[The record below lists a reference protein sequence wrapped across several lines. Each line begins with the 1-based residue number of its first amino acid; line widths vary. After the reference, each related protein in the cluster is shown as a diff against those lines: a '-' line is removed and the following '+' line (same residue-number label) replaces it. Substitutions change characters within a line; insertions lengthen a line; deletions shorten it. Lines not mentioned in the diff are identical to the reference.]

1 MRHIAAN
8 FLTLLVLGMIGLY
21 AAVEWGRSEYRS
33 DGPLAEP
40 LVFTVERGA
49 RLTSVADR
57 LQDDGAITNSTI
69 FGLGARYSELAD
81 DLKFGEYEIPAGA
94 SMEEIMALLAS
105 GRGIDYKVT
114 IPEGFSTFQVIAR
127 LNAVEDLEGEVT
139 ISPAEGAI
147 APDTY
152 SYQRGDSRDS
162 VLQKMMDR
170 QVEILAEEWDLRQA
184 DLPYETPEEALIMA
198 SIIEKETGVGSER
211 DVVAAVFVNR
221 LRQGMKLQ
229 TDPTVIYG
237 LTLGRESLGR
247 GLRRSE
253 LARRTP
259 YNTYIIPALPP
270 TPIANPGRAAIN
282 AAMNPAESSYLFFV
296 ADGTGGHAF
305 AETLVEHNANVRKW
319 RQIEAERRAA
329 AEAAEAEAAAAED
342 NAN

>member
-1 MRHIAAN
+1 MRHVAAN
-8 FLTLLVLGMIGLY
+8 FLTLIIFGMLAAY
-21 AAVEWGRSEYRS
+21 AAVEWGRAEYRAP
-33 DGPLAEP
+33 GPTTEVS
-40 LVFTVERGA
+40 VFTVERGA
-49 RLTSVADR
+49 RLNRVAER
-57 LQDDGAITNSTI
+57 LEAQGIIESATI
-69 FGLGARYSELAD
+69 FGLGARYTDLAD
-81 DLKFGEYEIPAGA
+81 DLKFGEYSIPAAA
-94 SMEEIMALLAS
+94 SMEEIMEIFAS

-127 LNAVEDLEGEVT
+127 LNAVEDLEGVITLE
-139 ISPAEGAI
+139 PAEGAI

-152 SYQRGDSRDS
+152 SFQRGESRDS

-170 QVEILAEEWDLRQA
+170 QQEIIAEEWELRQA
-184 DLPYETPEEALIMA
+184 DLPYDSPEDALIMA
-198 SIIEKETGVGSER
+198 SIVEKETGVGAER
-211 DVVAAVFVNR
+211 DVVAGVFVNR

-237 LTLGRESLGR
+237 LTLGKESLGR

-259 YNTYIIPALPP
+259 YNTYIIDGLPP
-270 TPIANPGRAAIN
+270 TPIANPGRASIK
-282 AAMNPAESSYLFFV
+282 AALNPADTDYIFFV

-329 AEAAEAEAAAAED
+329 AEAAAAEEEAATE
-342 NAN
+342 